1 MRGLVSST
9 VKYKGGSG
17 VARRKRAGL
26 KDVAALAETSV
37 ATASRVLSG
46 KGYVAAGTRARVL
59 AATQTLNYHPNL
71 RARGLRQR
79 SSHSI
84 GLIIP
89 NLLNAY
95 YTALADAASQLLA
108 ESGYHLL
115 LSSTR
120 DDPDIEQDIL
130 RDMVGQDAD
139 GLIWVPTTPGESLL
153 DYLKSQHIPTVSIV
167 RRVPGDIVDTVVFE
181 DFNGSYVA
189 TQHLIG
195 LGHRSIGYIGGDTK
209 HSSNYARWQGY
220 LAAMRD
226 AGLSPDESLVRLG
239 APRSTWGEVAAVD
252 LLRLSP
258 PPTAIFVASNAI
270 MPGAI
275 RTLRHYQV
283 TVPDEM
289 SLICFDDVDWFSFS
303 VPPITAISISH
314 AKLAETAVDLLLRR
328 IEDPDGLEKPPIFME
343 INFELVVRSSTGP
356 PRRDSLVVRS
366 NSANEMAP
374 ANAAF
379 YRW

>member
-1 MRGLVSST
+1 MPRHN
-9 VKYKGGSG
+9 
-17 VARRKRAGL
+17 RPGL
-26 KDVAALAETSV
+26 KDVANLAETSI

-46 KGYVAAGTRARVL
+46 KGYVAAETRARVL

-79 SSHSI
+79 SSNSI

-95 YTALADAASQLLA
+95 YTALADAVSQLLA
-108 ESGYHLL
+108 ESGYHLM

-120 DDPDIEQDIL
+120 DDPAIEEDIL
-130 RDMVGQDAD
+130 DDMIGQDVE
-139 GLIWVPTTPGESLL
+139 GLIWVPAMLGGSLL
-153 DYLKSQHIPTVSIV
+153 NYLKSQHIPAVSIV
-167 RRVPGDIVDTVVFE
+167 RRVPGDVLDTVVFS
-181 DFNGSYVA
+181 DFDGSYVA

-209 HSSNYARWQGY
+209 HSSNHARWQGY

-226 AGLSPDESLVRLG
+226 AGLAPDETLVRLG
-239 APRSTWGEVAAVD
+239 APRSTWGDVATID

-258 PPTAIFVASNAI
+258 PPTAMFVASNAI
-270 MPGAI
+270 MPGVI
-275 RTLRHYQV
+275 RTLRQYRV

-314 AKLAETAVDLLLRR
+314 AKLAEAAINLLLRR
-328 IEDPDGLEKPPIFME
+328 VEDPVEVEKPPIFME
-343 INFELVVRSSTGP
+343 INFELIVRSSTGAPRASPLLAHKQIAGVVSQPAFTSLP
-356 PRRDSLVVRS
+356 PDSV
-366 NSANEMAP
+366 
-374 ANAAF
+374 
-379 YRW
+379 